1 MALAII
7 CLIICSVVTN
17 RRTSWDWLRV
27 LLLYLLLFLIRPLSN
42 VVREP
47 LPHSLLL
54 FPHPR
59 LISWWRRGRRRRRW
73 GPLIRGLSRIAKD
86 AFLQVSD
93 VKLVCIHRHND
104 KLITMVRK
112 VFRIFRWRVY
122 QMKRAHRS
130 LCHFHSTIRCYTCR
144 EIAANNVPSL
154 PPL

>member
-27 LLLYLLLFLIRPLSN
+27 LFLFLLMLVIGRLSN

-59 LISWWRRGRRRRRW
+59 LISWRRRGRRRRRRW
-73 GPLIRGLSRIAKD
+73 GTLIRGLSRVAKD

-93 VKLVCIHRHND
+93 VKLGCIHRHND
-104 KLITMVRK
+104 TLITMVRK
-112 VFRIFRWRVY
+112 VFRIFRWRI
-122 QMKRAHRS
+122 S
-130 LCHFHSTIRCYTCR
+130 EETCSPKPLPLSF
-144 EIAANNVPSL
+144 NNTLHVS
-154 PPL
+154 

>member
-17 RRTSWDWLRV
+17 WRTSWDWLRV
-27 LLLYLLLFLIRPLSN
+27 LFLFLLMLVIGRLSN
-42 VVREP
+42 VVCEP

-54 FPHPR
+54 FPHPG
-59 LISWWRRGRRRRRW
+59 LISWRRRGRRRRRW
-73 GPLIRGLSRIAKD
+73 GPLIRGLPRVAKD

-93 VKLVCIHRHND
+93 VKLGCIPRLNN

-112 VFRIFRWRVY
+112 VFRILGGVY
-122 QMKRAHRS
+122 ERKRAHRS
-130 LCHFHSTIRCYTCR
+130 LCHFHSTKRYTCR